1 MLGML
6 MHVNNRTH
14 PSIFRLSIARLSF
27 RSLARA
33 DEVRTRRVVGGSLQD
48 RESMNH

>member
-33 DEVRTRRVVGGSLQD
+33 DEVRIRVASSAVVYKIVNQ
-48 RESMNH
+48 